1 MPFNRPF
8 HAYQQSEFA
17 TVVGINYQGGRNEQF
32 GQQQGYHAQ
41 TQLNYNDMQQQ
52 PVRDGAPMRAPP
64 NNQTGR
70 TQKVKKPAQPSKPI
84 IRCEQELSKQF
95 CIIQCWLISVHHRK
109 IC

>member
-8 HAYQQSEFA
+8 HAYQQSEVA
-17 TVVGINYQGGRNEQF
+17 TVAGGNYQGARNKQF
-32 GQQQGYHAQ
+32 DQQQGYRAQ

-64 NNQTGR
+64 NNQAGR
-70 TQKVKKPAQPSKPI
+70 TQKVKKPVQPSKPI